1 MNLFVAS
8 TVNWKQKGVSVEQ
21 ITEFPEEQGTTFVIH
36 AEKPTRLGL
45 QVHVPYW
52 ATQGVTVSVNGK
64 AHEAT
69 AKPTS
74 YLPIVREWKDG
85 DRVEVRTPFA
95 LHAWPMPDD
104 PELVAVMY
112 GPVVLAGID
121 APADGY
127 ILADP
132 TKPEEWV
139 QRAKDGPLT
148 HIVNVQGTP
157 IKLIPWY
164 QVIDE
169 PYGVYWTVTKEGGA
183 KHKAILAAE
192 EARRRREARI
202 VDRVKVGDADSER
215 AHNLQGERM
224 GDGPYQANHHWR
236 HAPDGWFSWD
246 LKVLGDQPMTLYC
259 EYWGSDVPPR
269 TFDILVD
276 GTKIATQRLQMNRPN
291 VFYDEV
297 YRIPEE
303 STKGKAKVTVRFQ
316 AQPGKWAGGVFGARI
331 LAR

>member
-1 MNLFVAS
+1 V
-8 TVNWKQKGVSVEQ
+8 V
-21 ITEFPEEQGTTFVIH
+21 H
-36 AEKPTRLGL
+36 AEKPTRFGL

-52 ATQGVTVSVNGK
+52 ATQGATASVNGK
-64 AHEAT
+64 ALEAT

-85 DRVEVRTPFA
+85 DKVEVRMPFA

-127 ILADP
+127 VLADP

-139 QRAKDGPLT
+139 KRAKDGPLT
-148 HIVNVQGTP
+148 HIVNVQGDP

-164 QVIDE
+164 QIVDE
-169 PYGVYWTVTKEGGA
+169 AYGVYWTVTQEGSA

-192 EARRRREARI
+192 EARRQREARI
-202 VDRVKVGDADSER
+202 VDRVKVGDRDSER

-224 GDGPYQANHHWR
+224 GDGPFQANHHWR

-246 LKVLGDQPMTLYC
+246 LKVLADQPMTLYC

-276 GTKIATQRLQMNRPN
+276 GTKIATQALDRSKPN
-291 VFYDEV
+291 AFFQVEYPLPPDLLKDRE
-297 YRIPEE
+297 
-303 STKGKAKVTVRFQ
+303 KVTVRFQ
-316 AQPGKWAGGVFGARI
+316 AQPGNTAGGVFDCGV
-331 LAR
+331 LK